1 MLKDKFLITPHFCS
15 ALERAKAMGHVLSSA
30 RDALYSSSEVSRKLR
45 VMLQSTELDIDA
57 VKKQN

>member
-1 MLKDKFLITPHFCS
+1 
-15 ALERAKAMGHVLSSA
+15 MGHVLSSA
-30 RDALYSSSEVSRKLR
+30 RDVLYSSSEVSRKLR